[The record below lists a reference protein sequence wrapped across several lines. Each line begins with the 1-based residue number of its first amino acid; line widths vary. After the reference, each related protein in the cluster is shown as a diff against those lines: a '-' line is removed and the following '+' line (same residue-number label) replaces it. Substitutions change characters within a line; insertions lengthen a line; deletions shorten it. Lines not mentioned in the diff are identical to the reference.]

1 MDSEF
6 QLPDF
11 SSSHIFTPPD
21 LPNMQIYPRKVSIVE
36 DEKSFNQLIILGN
49 GFDLA
54 CGLKSTYRDFFD
66 YILYKKEAENNYWYF
81 VFQSLNS
88 RNRLNNNWTDIE
100 RQILVE
106 LKNIEFLYKKGIF
119 KKGELNVRSKA
130 SDFVNS
136 LSESPEDYS
145 LRVTA
150 LAAASAIQQHYF
162 EIPSKKELQT
172 HLIKKILLLEEHFCN
187 YLNEQIEIEQSHI
200 DDYFIN
206 NEDKGQN
213 NYFIKSLII
222 EYFILTSKIPSI
234 PLEKIISI
242 LEKIKENDSFDS
254 FFNQI
259 QGINQ
264 LFLDDEDDEIE
275 IIKNNILSFNYTE
288 SFKDLNIR
296 NIHGAL
302 SEGNIIFGIDY
313 DRLKVN
319 FEQPPI
325 EFSKSYRI
333 LENGRSTSM
342 NISSDI
348 NIIKFYGHGLGEA
361 DYSYF
366 QAIFDSVDLYHS
378 NTKIVFYW
386 SDYQGVEKQAI
397 RVEQVKNV
405 TKLIEE
411 YGTTFTNKDHGR
423 NLLTKLQLEN
433 RLQIEEIP
441 IEELLQY
448 VN

>member
-1 MDSEF
+1 
-6 QLPDF
+6 
-11 SSSHIFTPPD
+11 
-21 LPNMQIYPRKVSIVE
+21 MQIYPRKVSIVE

-206 NEDKGQN
+206 N
-213 NYFIKSLII
+213 
-222 EYFILTSKIPSI
+222 
-234 PLEKIISI
+234 
-242 LEKIKENDSFDS
+242 
-254 FFNQI
+254 
-259 QGINQ
+259 
-264 LFLDDEDDEIE
+264 
-275 IIKNNILSFNYTE
+275 
-288 SFKDLNIR
+288 
-296 NIHGAL
+296 
-302 SEGNIIFGIDY
+302 
-313 DRLKVN
+313 
-319 FEQPPI
+319 
-325 EFSKSYRI
+325 
-333 LENGRSTSM
+333 GRSTSM